1 MATLAL
7 LLHEPAARKIR
18 ECWDLLE
25 AELGLCGVRKIPF
38 PHVTLLGSEGI
49 EHPRIQEVL
58 EAFCDHTAPLELRS
72 IGLGLFL
79 RPSPVIY
86 APIIR
91 SPELA
96 EVHRSLWTA
105 VGGLGGSR
113 FGLYA
118 PEQWIP
124 HLTLAQF
131 DLDAET
137 QLQALRLLA
146 GQNLE
151 MVFEVRNLTLFD
163 WIGPRFEPRERYQ
176 LRGQQ
181 VRA

>member
-7 LLHEPAARKIR
+7 VLHEPAARKIR
-18 ECWDLLE
+18 ACWDLLE

-38 PHVTLLGSEGI
+38 PHVTLLGCEGI
-49 EHPRIQEVL
+49 EHPRLQRVL
-58 EAFCDHTAPLELRS
+58 EDYCDRTPPLVLRCL
-72 IGLGLFL
+72 GLGLFL
-79 RPSPVIY
+79 RPSPVVY

-91 SPELA
+91 STELSELHQA
-96 EVHRSLWTA
+96 LWDS
-105 VGGLGGSR
+105 VGGLGGNR

-118 PEQWIP
+118 PDQWLP

-146 GQNLE
+146 EQNLE

-176 LRGQQ
+176 LRGQHI
-181 VRA
+181 RA